1 MTEEEREF
9 EKMKMKL
16 IIKCMNENFE
26 KRVYQKLT
34 SDELKTLSDIDEWL
48 TQELSKH
55 VRDRDAISQYYAS
68 KMYS

>member
-34 SDELKTLSDIDEWL
+34 SDELKTMSDIDEWL

>member
-34 SDELKTLSDIDEWL
+34 SDELKTLSAIDEWL